1 MSALY
6 IASCDHFRH
15 FRSAS
20 EIESGV
26 TKPTGRGGRNIP
38 PTVSGPEQ
46 HTQRSVGKGLCR
58 ISPNFLLKKQEVTSL
73 LHKGTKKCRVNCRYR
88 GFSLCLCVFVV
99 DDEAFFDP

>member
-73 LHKGTKKCRVNCRYR
+73 LPIAAEPQPKGNLTAETQRTQSVL
-88 GFSLCLCVFVV
+88 FSSIQ
-99 DDEAFFDP
+99 